1 MKNLQ
6 SNKFK
11 IFVFLLVLV
20 FTFILRTHNFDKT
33 PPLGHL
39 EEMLYAWSG
48 IYLIETG
55 TPVSWSTLDYP
66 RRAEVFKGKVTFN
79 GGLPDAYVTLYKP
92 WLDEPPLFSLLVGW
106 AAHLNHA
113 DRLSL
118 IHSAYV
124 RIPSIFMA
132 VLTTVMI
139 FLVARIVSGYW
150 TGILAMLVF
159 GTTPISV
166 FASRMAVPENL
177 TALILIII
185 VYLLLK
191 FDARP
196 KFIYLLPAPI
206 LIGIAGLSKPT
217 GFLLLPLVL
226 YFAFFKKFYKLFLY
240 LILATLPFVIFF
252 FWYGIYFDAEIFWK
266 IFNIQSYRPVGF
278 SALGFF
284 FTSPSYDIYT
294 LRFADGWYIFSL
306 LSAFYFMF
314 VNRNRREWIV
324 SFAFVFWLVIV
335 LLTGGEGD
343 LLPWYR
349 FPMFPLLAIL
359 GAWGLKI
366 LVEKGNFMTTVLAAG
381 MLLGSRHLIVNVFRP
396 NISPTNFRILFSS
409 LVLPSV
415 FFSIYPKQGLK
426 FVCKSII
433 VGLIVVGLYL
443 NSVYIYNQFE
453 ITCEGM
459 ECPFG
464 PPTKLSSIYFPF
476 IWRWISIGS
485 TPKLHP

>member
-1 MKNLQ
+1 MKKIKINY
-6 SNKFK
+6 FK
-11 IFVFLLVLV
+11 TFVFLLILI

-48 IYLIETG
+48 LYLVETG

-66 RRAEVFKGKVTFN
+66 QRAEVFKGKVNFQ

-106 AAHLNHA
+106 VAHLNHA
-113 DRLSL
+113 DRNSI
-118 IHSAYV
+118 IHSAYI

-132 VLTTVMI
+132 VVTTVMI
-139 FLVARIVSGYW
+139 FLVARLVSGYW

-177 TALILIII
+177 IALILIMI
-185 VYLLLK
+185 VYLLIR
-191 FDARP
+191 FDVKPRL
-196 KFIYLLPAPI
+196 IWLLPLPL
-206 LIGIAGLSKPT
+206 LIGLAGLSKPT
-217 GFLLLPLVL
+217 GFLLLPLVV
-226 YFAFFKKFYKLFLY
+226 YFAFLKKYYKACIYLVLITLLFVGAY
-240 LILATLPFVIFF
+240 FG
-252 FWYGIYFDAEIFWK
+252 YGIYYDAEIFWK
-266 IFNIQSYRPVGF
+266 IFNIQSFRPVGF

-284 FTSPSYDIYT
+284 FTTPSYDIYT
-294 LRFADGWYIFSL
+294 LQFVDGWYIFSL
-306 LSAFYFMF
+306 LSAFYFLF

-349 FPMFPLLAIL
+349 FPMFPMLAIL
-359 GAWGLKI
+359 GALGLKI
-366 LVEKGNFMTTVLAAG
+366 LVEKANFATTVLAAG
-381 MLLGSRHLIVNVFRP
+381 LLLGSRHLIVNAFRP
-396 NISPTNFRILFSS
+396 NISPTNFRIVFSS

-415 FFSIYPKQGLK
+415 FYTIYQKGWLK
-426 FVCKSII
+426 IVCKTIIIGIII
-433 VGLIVVGLYL
+433 VGTYL
-443 NSVYIYNQFE
+443 NTVFIYNEFE
-453 ITCEGM
+453 IRCEGA

-464 PPTKLSSIYFPF
+464 SPTALSSIYFPF
-476 IWRWISIGS
+476 IWRWISI
-485 TPKLHP
+485 K